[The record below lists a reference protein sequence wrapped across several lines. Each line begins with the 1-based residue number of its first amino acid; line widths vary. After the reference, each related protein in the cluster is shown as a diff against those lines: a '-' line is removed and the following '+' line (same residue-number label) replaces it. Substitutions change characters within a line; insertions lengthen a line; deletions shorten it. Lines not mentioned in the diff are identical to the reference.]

1 MIWDSWKVSNWGFGL
16 FDLNI
21 IIVFWKGLSSYQ
33 DDNYGCNTRGTIF
46 TVVRSTHQ
54 GIVRIVLQFS
64 LSFLFFYL
72 NVDFVVMIGTE
83 NVVNIFLQICQ
94 KGCKIN
100 IFAFFEVYRPP
111 CSRICHANITTQHI
125 CKRQKET
132 AIKQPKNSI
141 FICHYEFQ
149 MFTMLEIKK
158 KSKMIIAFS
167 HLSSPS
173 FSRTTT
179 SRWLG
184 NTSLSWNTAT
194 KKCNKKINK

>member
-1 MIWDSWKVSNWGFGL
+1 M
-16 FDLNI
+16 
-21 IIVFWKGLSSYQ
+21 
-33 DDNYGCNTRGTIF
+33 
-46 TVVRSTHQ
+46 
-54 GIVRIVLQFS
+54 RIVLQFS
-64 LSFLFFYL
+64 LSFPSSYL
-72 NVDFVVMIGTE
+72 NVDFVVMVGTK
-83 NVVNIFLQICQ
+83 NVVNIFLHICQ
-94 KGCKIN
+94 KGCRIN

-125 CKRQKET
+125 CKRQKE
-132 AIKQPKNSI
+132 PKNSI
-141 FICHYEFQ
+141 FIWHYELQ
-149 MFTMLEIKK
+149 MFMMLEIKK

-194 KKCNKKINK
+194 